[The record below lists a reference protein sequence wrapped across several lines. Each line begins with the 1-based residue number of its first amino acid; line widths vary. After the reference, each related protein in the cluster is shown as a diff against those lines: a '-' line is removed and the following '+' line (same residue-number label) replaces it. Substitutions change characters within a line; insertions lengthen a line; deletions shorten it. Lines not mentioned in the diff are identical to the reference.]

1 MRVLLVLSFVV
12 GLSGPVAAFEEA
24 DRAAVQSAIGQQLNA
39 FLSDDGATA
48 YSFAAPNITGS
59 FPSAEIFMEM
69 VRQGYKPVYRSMS
82 HEFGALE
89 ETPGG
94 ALRQTVD
101 IVDADG
107 EFWTAVYTF
116 ERQHDG
122 AWKITGCYLLKK
134 PGEVA

>member
-1 MRVLLVLSFVV
+1 MRALLALTLVL
-12 GLSGPVAAFEEA
+12 GLCGPATAFDDA
-24 DRAAVQSAIGQQLNA
+24 DRAAVQTAIEQQLDA
-39 FLSDDGATA
+39 FLSDDGAAA

-59 FPSAEIFMEM
+59 FPSPEVFMEM

-101 IVDADG
+101 IVDAAG

-116 ERQHDG
+116 ERQPDG
-122 AWKITGCYLLKK
+122 AWKITGCYLVKK